1 MMIKKIDKKVAEEVE
16 KLLAKENLKS
26 DEIQVLLS
34 VKNDIKLEEKMKKM
48 IEFAS

>member
-1 MMIKKIDKKVAEEVE
+1 MIEKIDKKIEEEAE
-16 KLLAKENLKS
+16 KLLEKEDLKS

-34 VKNDIKLEEKMKKM
+34 LKNDLKLEEKMKKM